1 MQEIE
6 IEGVRE
12 MARKRMIDPGIWS
25 SEDFSKLTSFSKLV
39 FIGLFSLAD
48 DEGRGKANPSYLKSM
63 LFPYEEGIR
72 SADIKKT
79 LQEIASTMSVIFY
92 THDEKEYYA
101 LKSWGRFQTINRPSP
116 SDIPAPTSDSVSTH
130 RGLSEDSVSAHGGV
144 MTKRKEEEKEEKGK
158 EEKGKEE
165 ARAPGIPYQKIV
177 NLYNELCPKL
187 NRCMKVSD
195 ARERAVKARYSSGYT
210 LEDFE
215 KLFRLAGES
224 RFLNGGNERNWR
236 ADFDWLVRDAN
247 MAKVLEG
254 KYTDQER
261 SPTKEQAEQK
271 EDWGLKDVIRC

>member
-1 MQEIE
+1 
-6 IEGVRE
+6 

-116 SDIPAPTSDSVSTH
+116 SDIPAPASDSVSTH
-130 RGLSEDSVSAHGGV
+130 RGLSEDSVSAHGGL

-165 ARAPGIPYQKIV
+165 KGKKSSAGKPPARFVPPTVEEVAAYCRKRGNGIDPETFVDYYRANGWIQGKGKPIKDWQACV
-177 NLYNELCPKL
+177 RTWEK
-187 NRCMKVSD
+187 
-195 ARERAVKARYSSGYT
+195 REK
-210 LEDFE
+210 
-215 KLFRLAGES
+215 
-224 RFLNGGNERNWR
+224 
-236 ADFDWLVRDAN
+236 
-247 MAKVLEG
+247 
-254 KYTDQER
+254 ER